1 MHSMSI
7 LRCIQK
13 LTKYYAYVQE
23 NATLAKGKLKLV
35 VYSAISNQFCGNP
48 PLDAL

>member
-7 LRCIQK
+7 LRCIQE

-23 NATLAKGKLKLV
+23 NATLAKGNLKLV
-35 VYSAISNQFCGNP
+35 VYSEYPTHSVEI
-48 PLDAL
+48 PL